1 MYETNNKINREI
13 ISLTNH
19 GNNHDKIAIWSNSDN
34 G

>member
-1 MYETNNKINREI
+1 MYETNNKINGEI

-19 GNNHDKIAIWSNSDN
+19 SINHDKIAIWSNSDN